1 MNTQSQNFSGNLNRN
16 SIIFQWILG
25 IQRASF
31 SGHDSLGKISS
42 FCQNGATRKR
52 LFQDRLRNTKGGRCF
67 LQKGWYPLNMQQDAT
82 RCEKPT
88 VCSSCSERETMGF
101 CTFLACLPQG
111 NIFWSKASLGH
122 RHSNIGFPGQP
133 CQISLV
139 SLPEM
144 GPPLKQIHWCKP
156 WEMDGHGRLSGGFVG
171 HKTTWRNMLS
181 SSSSSPSIY
190 ILYILELT
198 KLFYNTSVGVHLWRR
213 SSTLASIPPWMRPPQ
228 SC

>member
-1 MNTQSQNFSGNLNRN
+1 MRSSLVATCFDPISLIYEIPFMWKMNRSNTKYIRVSTGYSISKKDETGMNTQSQNFSGNLNRN

-101 CTFLACLPQG
+101 CTFLACLP
-111 NIFWSKASLGH
+111 
-122 RHSNIGFPGQP
+122 
-133 CQISLV
+133 
-139 SLPEM
+139 
-144 GPPLKQIHWCKP
+144 
-156 WEMDGHGRLSGGFVG
+156 
-171 HKTTWRNMLS
+171 
-181 SSSSSPSIY
+181 
-190 ILYILELT
+190 
-198 KLFYNTSVGVHLWRR
+198 
-213 SSTLASIPPWMRPPQ
+213 
-228 SC
+228 